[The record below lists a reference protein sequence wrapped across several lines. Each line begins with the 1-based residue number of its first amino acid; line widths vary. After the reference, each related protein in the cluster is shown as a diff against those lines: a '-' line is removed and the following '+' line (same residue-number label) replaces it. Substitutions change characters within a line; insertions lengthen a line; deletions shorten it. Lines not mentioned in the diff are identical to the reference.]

1 MTRYLRTRGFTAVS
15 NVEVWNVCGVGVCAD
30 VLRFSLGLS
39 VKCRGVEC
47 LCVSH
52 IVRWTTP
59 KLVLLCTGLV

>member
-1 MTRYLRTRGFTAVS
+1 MWS
-15 NVEVWNVCGVGVCAD
+15 VCGVGVCAD